1 MEEDLELLQKFR
13 LGDEASFTKLVV
25 KYQKPVLNIIY
36 RFTQNKH
43 MAEDMAQE
51 VFIRVY
57 RGAEK
62 FEERSKFFT
71 WLYRI
76 AINYCIKQAQR
87 WKSRQESSL
96 EEQTEKGKLSD
107 TISDPSP
114 SPQGCLEKEYMMV
127 TVRKAVLSLPD
138 DQRAVV
144 ILSKFNQLSYE
155 DIASVLKISVPSV
168 KSKLHRAKLKLKEK
182 LREVVL

>member
-1 MEEDLELLQKFR
+1 MEEDLELLQKFKQ
-13 LGDEASFTKLVV
+13 GDDASFAKLVI

-76 AINYCIKQAQR
+76 TINYCIKQAQR
-87 WKSRQESSL
+87 WKLRVESSL
-96 EEQTEKGKLSD
+96 DEEKESGRLADTVSD
-107 TISDPSP
+107 LAP
-114 SPQGCLEKEYMMV
+114 SPQGMVEQEYLLIK
-127 TVRKAVLSLPD
+127 VREAVLTLPD

-144 ILSKFNQLSYE
+144 ILSKFHELSYE
-155 DIASVLKISVPSV
+155 DIAGVLKISVPSV

-182 LREVVL
+182 LREVML

>member
-1 MEEDLELLQKFR
+1 MEEDLELLQKFKQ
-13 LGDEASFTKLVV
+13 GDETSFAKLVV

-43 MAEDMAQE
+43 TAEDMAQE

-71 WLYRI
+71 WLYRVT
-76 AINYCIKQAQR
+76 INYCIKQAKR
-87 WKSRQESSL
+87 WKVLAESSL
-96 EEQTEKGKLSD
+96 DEEKENGKLSE
-107 TISDPSP
+107 TVADPSP
-114 SPQGCLEKEYMMV
+114 TPQGCLEKEYLLV
-127 TVRKAVLSLPD
+127 KVREAVMALPD
-138 DQRAVV
+138 DQRSVV
-144 ILSKFNQLSYE
+144 ILSKFQDLPYE
-155 DIASVLKISVPSV
+155 DIADVLKISVPSV

-182 LREVVL
+182 LKEVVV